1 MSTFSFLLAAIRTI
15 VTGRDY
21 QILVTFIV
29 VGKQQEF
36 FFFHWRVDINKH
48 GILFI
53 SHHSVFFL
61 RNNKWVSRV
70 FYWFMMFWLS
80 SSEGDRKGNCHL
92 GLVVENEVT
101 GPMRNDFYL
110 QSHAAIQGSKLYV
123 FCLANMLT
131 VFFSSS
137 SFCPLHSPSR
147 WYFQR

>member
-1 MSTFSFLLAAIRTI
+1 MFISCYQDNRRGSRLSDS
-15 VTGRDY
+15 RDVY
-21 QILVTFIV
+21 RC
-29 VGKQQEF
+29 GKTVSVY
-36 FFFHWRVDINKH
+36 FHWSVDIDERSVF
-48 GILFI
+48 LFI
-53 SHHSVFFL
+53 SHHSVFFQC
-61 RNNKWVSRV
+61 NNKWVSRP
-70 FYWFMMFWLS
+70 FYWFITFWLS
-80 SSEGDRKGNCHL
+80 SSEGDRKGNCHP
-92 GLVVENEVT
+92 GLVVKNEVT